1 MIQPAHTSNASEA
14 RTLKSGRNTI
24 EVLRHDD
31 TPASSFLVSKNDV
44 IF

>member
-1 MIQPAHTSNASEA
+1 MIQLAHTSNASEA

-31 TPASSFLVSKNDV
+31 TPASFLVSKNDV
-44 IF
+44 VF